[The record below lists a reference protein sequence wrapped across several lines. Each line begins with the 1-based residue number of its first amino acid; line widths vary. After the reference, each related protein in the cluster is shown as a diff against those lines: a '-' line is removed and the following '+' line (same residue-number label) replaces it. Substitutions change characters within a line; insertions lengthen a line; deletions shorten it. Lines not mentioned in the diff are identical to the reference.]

1 MGHSRIRRALPT
13 AGIILSASLS
23 FACSKE
29 KPAETPEPAPAAT
42 PADDNNA
49 PGKDPAQAQ
58 IRISPGI
65 AEACGI
71 TDSNTFFA
79 YNSAKVSSVSAGV
92 FKQLADCFTT
102 GPLAGKTMRIVGFT
116 DPRGDEEYNMVLGG
130 RRADNVALALT
141 NAQLPKA
148 QLQTSSR
155 GEIEAR
161 GSDEASWATDRKV
174 ELFLAD
180 E

>member
-1 MGHSRIRRALPT
+1 MGYSQIRRTLPS
-13 AGIILSASLS
+13 AGLILCASLS
-23 FACSKE
+23 YGCSKE
-29 KPAETPEPAPAAT
+29 QPAESPEVAPATA
-42 PADDNNA
+42 PADENNA
-49 PGKDPAQAQ
+49 PGKDPEKAQV
-58 IRISPGI
+58 RISPRI

-71 TDSNTFFA
+71 SDSNTFFA

-92 FKQLADCFTT
+92 FNQLAECFTT
-102 GPLAGKTMRIVGFT
+102 GPLAGKDMRIVGYT

-130 RRADNVALALT
+130 RRADNVALALQ
-141 NAQLPKA
+141 NARLPKE
-148 QLQTSSR
+148 QMQTSSR

-161 GSDEASWATDRKV
+161 GDDEASWATDRKV